1 MSLKQVLQLAQ
12 IVEAKEK
19 SKSLPEVV
27 ALNFIKCLTK
37 CWVVKHK
44 THDIAR
50 KVDEALTQDG
60 NNSQF
65 WLRDDSFLCL
75 ENIPK
80 ERVLEHYQ
88 IIDIDQIGEKFL
100 GDIEQAIGSGYEYVE
115 IQINLSQDEQ
125 TVRVYFKVRKSVL
138 DRLIK

>member
-80 ERVLEHYQ
+80 DQVLKNYQ
-88 IIDIDQIGEKFL
+88 VIDIDQIGEQFL
-100 GDIEQAIGSGYEYVE
+100 GDIQQAIGSGHDYVE

-125 TVRVYFKVRKSVL
+125 TVRVYFKVRKDAL
-138 DRLIK
+138 DRFIK

>member
-19 SKSLPEVV
+19 SKSLPDVV

-50 KVDEALTQDG
+50 KVDEALTQDE

-65 WLRDDSFLCL
+65 WLKDNSFLYL

-80 ERVLEHYQ
+80 ESVLKYYQ
-88 IIDIDQIGEKFL
+88 VIDIDKIGEQFL
-100 GDIEQAIGSGYEYVE
+100 SDIQQAIGSGHDYIE
-115 IQINLSQDEQ
+115 IQINLSRDEQ
-125 TVRVYFKVRKSVL
+125 TMRVYFKVRKDIL
-138 DRLIK
+138 DRFIK

>member
-12 IVEAKEK
+12 IIEAKEK
-19 SKSLPEVV
+19 SKSLPDVV

-44 THDIAR
+44 TPDIAR
-50 KVDEALTQDG
+50 KVDDALTQDN

-80 ERVLEHYQ
+80 DQVLKNYQ
-88 IIDIDQIGEKFL
+88 VIDIDQIGEQFL
-100 GDIEQAIGSGYEYVE
+100 GDIQQAIGSGHDYVE

-125 TVRVYFKVRKSVL
+125 TVRVYFKVRKDVL
-138 DRLIK
+138 DRFIK